1 MMNQNENHSY
11 AYTYTLPT
19 SAKKILRFL
28 DETLVIRSSHP
39 IYVW

>member
-19 SAKKILRFL
+19 SAKKILRFFG
-28 DETLVIRSSHP
+28 RNSSHP